1 MIKRFSNNYAIFSIL
16 LDWLCI
22 TLALYIAILIRP
34 YLGILGAWVRDYTVR
49 PSLNIYLYFIFPLVW
64 IGIFIMNRVY
74 DPEKFLSLS
83 EEMGAVLLNSI
94 YAGIALSGLVYLS
107 ERGLSRILF
116 ITFLLISITL
126 LVIHRFLYRIF
137 IKDRTQGKGVLN
149 RILIAG
155 AGPVGIEFARK
166 ISLMK
171 DIDYQII
178 GYLDD
183 NINLNISGARI
194 YGTLDNVKEV
204 VNKYRINNIIIAL
217 PSRAHERIT
226 DFVSQVHTLPVRLWI
241 IPDYFHLTLSQ
252 AKVTEFAGMP
262 LIDLRSP
269 ALTYYQRLIKRVFD
283 LLLCV
288 LMLIVLT
295 PVFLLIML
303 IIAIGSPGPVFYIS
317 ERVKENGELFKMIK
331 FRTMHI
337 NADQLLDQVAIKD
350 KKGNTIY
357 KRPDDPRLT
366 RVGGFLRKTSLDE
379 LPQLINVLIGDM
391 SLVGP
396 RPELPQFVDRYE
408 LWQRKRFTIPQGM
421 TGWWQVNGRSDKPMH
436 LNTEDDIYYIQNY
449 SIWLD
454 LKIEAKTILVVL
466 RAKGAY

>member
-155 AGPVGIEFARK
+155 AGPIGIEFARK

-454 LKIEAKTILVVL
+454 LKILAKTILVVL

>member
-454 LKIEAKTILVVL
+454 LKILAKTILVVL

>member
-1 MIKRFSNNYAIFSIL
+1 
-16 LDWLCI
+16 
-22 TLALYIAILIRP
+22 
-34 YLGILGAWVRDYTVR
+34 
-49 PSLNIYLYFIFPLVW
+49 
-64 IGIFIMNRVY
+64 MNRVY

-454 LKIEAKTILVVL
+454 LKILAKTILVVL